1 MAGRSDLLRAQRWER
16 RRLLAAYRTAD
27 ATTEV
32 HPGRSVLGSLVVAGV
47 AVGAAA
53 LAGVMAPTLP
63 QGWEDGRILVDRES
77 AERYVSLDGVLT
89 PVPNLTSARLL
100 TSAQAPVLSVDPALL
115 ADVPRSRAAGIP
127 GAPDRL
133 ASPDSL
139 VQDGWLACVSSAEA
153 SEATES
159 SASSRATEPS
169 DASSPV
175 PVDPASHRED
185 PDARAAS
192 DVRLWLG
199 SSAWS
204 GATPWPGSTRAPAG
218 ATLVTVDGDLVLVA
232 GRYQHRLVGERTD
245 GVLRALGLT
254 RGEAK
259 EVPAAWLALFEVG
272 APIEPFEVPGA
283 GSPATGL
290 LGDLGVLT
298 GDLVVVDGAARLVRS
313 GGDLVALTPVAEAVY
328 SAGPGGL
335 AQRWEAL
342 PAQVAQIPDASPAD
356 EVWPQDWP
364 TENPAVVPSDAAVCG
379 QLDPA
384 TGTTILTSAPMAP
397 TDARP
402 AVSLAPGTG
411 VLMTVAD
418 RVSYVDEEGVA
429 FPVPD
434 GEGADAG
441 ATIRLLLGE
450 VPDPIEVPA
459 EWAALLPTGVELS
472 IEAAQH

>member
-1 MAGRSDLLRAQRWER
+1 M
-16 RRLLAAYRTAD
+16 
-27 ATTEV
+27 
-32 HPGRSVLGSLVVAGV
+32 
-47 AVGAAA
+47 
-53 LAGVMAPTLP
+53 
-63 QGWEDGRILVDRES
+63 
-77 AERYVSLDGVLT
+77 
-89 PVPNLTSARLL
+89 
-100 TSAQAPVLSVDPALL
+100 
-115 ADVPRSRAAGIP
+115 
-127 GAPDRL
+127 
-133 ASPDSL
+133 
-139 VQDGWLACVSSAEA
+139 
-153 SEATES
+153 
-159 SASSRATEPS
+159 
-169 DASSPV
+169 
-175 PVDPASHRED
+175 
-185 PDARAAS
+185 
-192 DVRLWLG
+192 
-199 SSAWS
+199 
-204 GATPWPGSTRAPAG
+204 
-218 ATLVTVDGDLVLVA
+218 
-232 GRYQHRLVGERTD
+232 
-245 GVLRALGLT
+245 
-254 RGEAK
+254 
-259 EVPAAWLALFEVG
+259 
-272 APIEPFEVPGA
+272 PGA

-342 PAQVAQIPDASPAD
+342 PAQVAQIPDALPAD

-450 VPDPIEVPA
+450 VPDPIEVPVNGRPCCRPA
-459 EWAALLPTGVELS
+459 SSSRSRRRSTEVSPRA
-472 IEAAQH
+472 